1 VSGRRAPWWMYIIA
15 ASLLGNFAL
24 SIYLYFWGPEPPFG
38 KFNFKRQAL
47 VVEEVLPDSAG
58 DRAGIQVGDQV
69 LAIDRR
75 RVEGLAQ
82 WDITRMNFEVGKSYR
97 LQIERDGKQFERVM
111 TLQQRSWSRQRQYA
125 RIGILLTLVSALLT
139 LLVALLVAFTRPHD
153 WVARIGALSIALLGA
168 STSPYG
174 VSAICRRLPILVGA
188 LIWWPALGFFI
199 FPALF
204 FAFCSI
210 FPRKLFRSRWPLV
223 AALAPAVVLFPQVIL
238 AFAYFTF
245 VNPEA
250 ESYPLR
256 PQFTSDWWPRIGGS
270 LLFAYVGAGL
280 VALILNYR
288 RLDDLNQKRR
298 IRVLVA
304 GSLVGYLPIVPY
316 AVASAMRASSQSGI
330 GRVLFSW
337 PASLMGF
344 VLYQAFPVSWAYA
357 ILRHRLF
364 DVRVVIRQGLQYAL
378 ARRLLVSAVP
388 ALAGIFLLDLLLHGN
403 QPILAVFRARGWVY
417 AALAGLAAIAYTQRQ
432 HWLEALDRRFFRE
445 RFDAQ
450 RLLREVVEEIRE
462 ARSFTQVAP
471 RVVARVEAALHP
483 EFAALLVREPHE
495 ANYRTLA
502 VAPAANALPA
512 MPAESKLMA
521 MVRLLGK
528 PLEVPQTGSSWIGE
542 QLPHEETEF
551 LRAARVEFLVPIA
564 TAPDR
569 TEALLVLGIKRSE
582 EPYSREDRDLLMA
595 LAASL
600 ALLLERPST
609 TTAPRSDVFE
619 ECPQCGA
626 CYDSGATQCTQE
638 GARLVPVILPRLLE
652 GRYRLERR
660 LGRGGMGTVY
670 AASDTALQRRVAVK
684 VIRQDLVGSTEAA
697 ERFRREALA
706 TAGFAHPNV
715 VTVHDFGVA
724 MGTRAFLV
732 MELLEGGTLRERL
745 RGQKFSAAR
754 ALSISREVCGALE
767 AAHRRQLVH
776 RDLKPENIFLV
787 RGESREITKL
797 LDFGIAKF
805 LSSATQQATADTA
818 PGAVPGTPRYMS
830 PEQWR
835 GGEAHP
841 AWDLWALA
849 VVTYEMLT
857 GAYPFDDISPGDR
870 FGGRPTAK
878 FTPIAVHLS
887 EVSPSCQEF
896 FDRTFAHEPA
906 RRPQSVE
913 VFLSELQ
920 NALS

>member
-1 VSGRRAPWWMYIIA
+1 MYIVA
-15 ASLLGNFAL
+15 ACLFGNFSL
-24 SIYLYFWGPEPPFG
+24 NIYIYCWGPEPPFSRY
-38 KFNFKRQAL
+38 NFAREAL
-47 VVEEVLPDSAG
+47 VVEELLPNSAG
-58 DRAGIQVGDQV
+58 DQAGIQVGDRV
-69 LAIDRR
+69 LAIDGR
-75 RVEGLAQ
+75 RVQGLGK
-82 WDITRMNFEVGKSYR
+82 WDLIRINFEAGKPYR
-97 LQIERDGKQFERVM
+97 LQIERGEKRFERVM
-111 TLQQRSWSRQRQYA
+111 TLQRRSWSRQTQFY
-125 RIGILLTLVSALLT
+125 RIRFALDTAGALLT
-139 LLVALLVAFTRPHD
+139 LLVAFLVAFARPYD
-153 WVARIGALSIALLGA
+153 WVARMGALSIALLGG
-168 STSPYG
+168 SSYLYG
-174 VSAICRRLPILVGA
+174 TAAIIRHLPIFVGA
-188 LIWWPALGFFI
+188 LIWWPEMASFL
-199 FPALF
+199 FPTLF
-204 FAFCSI
+204 FAFCSM
-210 FPRKLFRSRWPLV
+210 FPRQLFHSRWIWLASVP
-223 AALAPAVVLFPQVIL
+223 ALFFLWAIVG
-238 AFAYFTF
+238 FAYFTF
-245 VNPEA
+245 VNPMIEI
-250 ESYPLR
+250 
-256 PQFTSDWWPRIGGS
+256 TSPDWAPRVGGS

-316 AVASAMRASSQSGI
+316 AVASAMRASSQGGI

-388 ALAGIFLLDLLLHGN
+388 ALAGIFLLDLLLHGD

-787 RGESREITKL
+787 SGESREIAKL

-805 LSSATQQATADTA
+805 LSGATQQATADTA